1 MILGRAR
8 TGQAV
13 RLAQPPHQL
22 ERTPKSDTSNTN
34 ESPAHNV
41 VQARDIGVIIM
52 GASGP
57 VHTGSGDQIIYST
70 LPENHSPGEA
80 STD

>member
-1 MILGRAR
+1 M
-8 TGQAV
+8 
-13 RLAQPPHQL
+13 
-22 ERTPKSDTSNTN
+22 SDTSNTN

-70 LPENHSPGEA
+70 LPENHGPSEPP
-80 STD
+80 TD